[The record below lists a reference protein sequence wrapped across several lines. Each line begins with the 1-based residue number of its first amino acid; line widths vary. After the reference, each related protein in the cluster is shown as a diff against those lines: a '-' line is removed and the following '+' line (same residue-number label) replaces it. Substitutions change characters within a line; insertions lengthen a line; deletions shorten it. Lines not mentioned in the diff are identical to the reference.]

1 MNVECADVRD
11 LAPEMALGSLDGAVR
26 AEVLVHIAHCPACRA
41 EVRDLA
47 DVVDG
52 LAGLGPSVTPS
63 PALAE
68 RVLGAIRSESATTPA
83 EATPIPTHRWRT
95 LHLAA
100 AAVLAAALGVGATI
114 AVAASRPSEA
124 PAAVA
129 LNARTLQVVPM
140 IGLDDHQLGQA
151 YVSRGQDPWV
161 LVNVTYGL
169 DGMNYRLVGV
179 DGDGQ
184 VVDIG
189 PMRSMTEGRWA
200 WAGRVDQAAS
210 LVELRIVDANGGVA
224 CRAAVV

>member
-1 MNVECADVRD
+1 MMVECADVRD
-11 LAPEMALGSLDGAVR
+11 LAPELALGSLDGAVR

-41 EVRDLA
+41 DVRDLA

-52 LAGLGPSVTPS
+52 LAALAPAVEPP

-68 RVLGAIRSESATTPA
+68 RVLAAIRNESPA
-83 EATPIPTHRWRT
+83 PAASAPARRRRRLLPV
-95 LHLAA
+95 AA
-100 AAVLAAALGVGATI
+100 AAVVAALLGVAGTLAVVATRH
-114 AVAASRPSEA
+114 SSS

-140 IGLDDHQLGQA
+140 VGADDHHLGDA

-161 LVNVTYGL
+161 LVNVDYGL
-169 DGMNYRLVGV
+169 DGQGYRLVGV

-189 PMRSMTEGRWA
+189 PMRSMAGRWA
-200 WAGRVDQAAS
+200 WAGRVDGAAS
-210 LVELRIVDANGGVA
+210 LVELRIVDASGGVA
-224 CRAAVV
+224 CRAGIV

>member
-11 LAPEMALGSLDGAVR
+11 LAPELALGSLDGAVR
-26 AEVLVHIAHCPACRA
+26 AEVLVHIAHCTACRA

-52 LAGLGPSVTPS
+52 LAGIGPSVEPP

-68 RVLGAIRSESATTPA
+68 RVLSAIRSESAPPA
-83 EATPIPTHRWRT
+83 EVTPIRTRRWRT
-95 LHLAA
+95 VHLVA
-100 AAVLAAALGVGATI
+100 AAVIAAAVAVGATI
-114 AVAASRPSEA
+114 AVAATRHSSS

-129 LNARTLQVVPM
+129 LNARTLQAVPM
-140 IGLDDHQLGQA
+140 IGGDDHQLGEA

-169 DGMNYRLVGV
+169 DGMSYRLVGV

-189 PMRSMTEGRWA
+189 PMRSMNAGRWA